1 MATFLAQV
9 NGLTNLAI
17 DGSSTDP
24 SDDELSQFLKD
35 GVIDVTN
42 RCISMNP
49 RNKEDFLRAT
59 STTSTNGLSVEG
71 DVISVIREA
80 EADGD
85 ADGST
90 VWRECKKIPI
100 SQQSRVVDVDSLHFA
115 SKYNPVY
122 IVNNNGAINVYPV
135 PDGTDDGYRVYYV
148 NNDPKGD
155 GISDTLAAGH
165 SSIGYF
171 PNDKEY
177 LVILY
182 ASVKTLEAAA
192 ANKIIAQDVELQ
204 QSYSQQAASLKAEY
218 MSNFQQQQQQQ
229 QQPQQQGRR

>member
-122 IVNNNGAINVYPV
+122 TIGSNGIVSVYPV
-135 PDGTDDGYRVYYV
+135 PDGTNDGFRVHYV
-148 NNDPKGD
+148 NNEPKGD
-155 GISDTLAAGH
+155 GLSDALAAGH
-165 SSIGYF
+165 TTIGYF
-171 PNDKEY
+171 PTNKVY
-177 LVILY
+177 LVVIY
-182 ASVKTLEAAA
+182 AAIRSLEAKMADFA
-192 ANKIIAQDVELQ
+192 IDEEDIELV
-204 QSYSQQAASLKAEY
+204 QAITSNLTSLKQQYDGAFAI
-218 MSNFQQQQQQQ
+218 MAPRQQQQ
-229 QQPQQQGRR
+229 GARA